1 MSKYLHFSIGPVQG
15 FVAQS
20 RRTRDLWAGS
30 YVLSWLIAHAM
41 RVCRCA
47 EGKIVSPYVED
58 DTIATFAG
66 KVRPEKRPTFGQL
79 PNHFTVDLGGVTD
92 DRAREVARK
101 AEEAV
106 LAAWKGLA
114 DCVYSY
120 IGPAVNA
127 DGRYDKIKTLWDRQI
142 KDFGEIHWAISE
154 SPSSAVLHQRK
165 AWRVPSLNDEC
176 GDPCSVMGGYQE
188 ISTYDRASGGR
199 KAFDDQKEFW
209 TRIRRE
215 AGKDHKQGVSPFD
228 LPEFERLCAV
238 ALVKRLFPM
247 LAKDDESLL
256 GYKLD
261 VKHWPSTA
269 HLAAY
274 EFKDTLEKKMCPNSK
289 AKVKAEAER
298 RAEQLRNA
306 VQNFLDCAEKESRAL
321 SAEASQLV
329 RGAYCGPLENSG
341 DMSLQNISGEFLFES
356 ALLQAWSRNPFSG
369 QNSGEKG
376 RKAAWRLTDN
386 LKLIYELAGGRPS
399 PFYAVLLM
407 DGDHLGSLFHGKN
420 PDEAQKL
427 SEQLADFCK
436 GVPDIIE
443 ACAGYTIYTGG
454 DDVLALLPVS
464 TVVKAACELETLYR
478 KSLDLEPAAT
488 ISAGIVFARFN
499 VPLMDVIAE
508 AHHTLDDIAKEEAGR
523 AACAVT
529 VLKGGS
535 DNVRWRGKWKQVD
548 DILGARQALDDE
560 QLSRSFTHRILG
572 IFQKLVR
579 DPKLKH
585 DKVKLPKSIGMEEI
599 IKSEYERSVER
610 RGDDLSKK
618 EIEDAAKIFLDAM
631 RWVEVEKSLPPESFQ
646 PSGMLLARF
655 LQQHGGLIND

>member
-41 RVCRCA
+41 RA
-47 EGKIVSPYVED
+47 AKDEGGKIVSPHVEAK
-58 DTIATFAG
+58 TLKAFAG
-66 KVRPEKRPTFGQL
+66 EVPPDARPKFGQL
-79 PNHFTVDLGGVTD
+79 PNHFTVDLGDVGD
-92 DRAREVARK
+92 ASAREVALK
-101 AEEAV
+101 AAEGV
-106 LAAWKGLA
+106 RGAWKRLA
-114 DCVYSY
+114 GRVYSY
-120 IGPAVNA
+120 IEPAIKD
-127 DGRYDKIKTLWDRQI
+127 DGRFPKIKALWKRQI
-142 KDFGEIHWAISE
+142 DYFGEIHWVVSD
-154 SPSSAVLHQRK
+154 SPSTAALHQRK

-247 LAKDDESLL
+247 LAKEDASLL

-289 AKVKAEAER
+289 AEVE
-298 RAEQLRNA
+298 RAEKLCNA

-321 SAEASQLV
+321 SVESPQLV

-386 LKLIYELAGGRPS
+386 LKPLYTKAGGRPS

-407 DGDHLGSLFHGKN
+407 DGDRLGNLFHGKES
-420 PDEAQKL
+420 DEAQKL

-436 GVPDIIE
+436 GVPGIIE
-443 ACAGYTIYTGG
+443 KCAGYTIYTGG

-464 TVVKAACELETLYR
+464 TAVDAARALKTLYCEALPPENPE
-478 KSLDLEPAAT
+478 STPT

-523 AACAVT
+523 DACAVT

-535 DNVRWRGKWKQVD
+535 DNVRWRGKWWQVD
-548 DILGARQALDDE
+548 TLLKARKGLEDE

-585 DKVKLPKSIGMEEI
+585 DKVKLPESIGMEEI

-610 RGDDLSKK
+610 RERDLSKK
-618 EIEDAAKIFLDAM
+618 EVETAAAKFLDAM
-631 RWVEVEKSLPPESFQ
+631 RWVEVEKSKTPESFQ

-655 LQQHGGLIND
+655 LQQHGGLINE

>member
-41 RVCRCA
+41 RA
-47 EGKIVSPYVED
+47 AKDEGGKIVSPHVEGK
-58 DTIATFAG
+58 TLNAFAG
-66 KVRPEKRPTFGQL
+66 EVPPEARPTFGQL

-92 DRAREVARK
+92 DGAREVARK

-106 LAAWKGLA
+106 RDAWKRLA
-114 DCVYSY
+114 DGVYSY
-120 IGPAVNA
+120 IEPAIKA
-127 DGRYDKIKTLWDRQI
+127 DGRSAEIKALWDQQI
-142 KDFGEIHWAISE
+142 KDFGETHWAISE
-154 SPSSAVLHQRK
+154 SPSFAVLHQRK

-199 KAFDDQKEFW
+199 KAFDDQKKFW

-269 HLAAY
+269 HLAGY
-274 EFKDTLEKKMCPNSK
+274 EFKKVLQNKSLDDELSSYPKDVFDAAKKMPGNT
-289 AKVKAEAER
+289 
-298 RAEQLRNA
+298 L
-306 VQNFLDCAEKESRAL
+306 
-321 SAEASQLV
+321 
-329 RGAYCGPLENSG
+329 RGAFLGVGESAASSTGELYTFENLG
-341 DMSLQNISGEFLFES
+341 GEYLFES
-356 ALLQAWSRNPFSG
+356 ALLQSWTRNAFSKPNAG
-369 QNSGEKG
+369 IDGPVIAN
-376 RKAAWRLTDN
+376 
-386 LKLIYELAGGRPS
+386 ELAKKLRTLYTKAEGRPS

-407 DGDHLGSLFHGKN
+407 DGDRLGNLFHGKN

-436 GVPDIIE
+436 GVPGIIE
-443 ACAGYTIYTGG
+443 ARAGYTIYTGG

-464 TVVKAACELETLYR
+464 TAVDAARELKTLYCEALPPGNPE
-478 KSLDLEPAAT
+478 SIPT

-610 RGDDLSKK
+610 RGNDLSKE
-618 EIEDAAKIFLDAM
+618 EIKTAAKKFLDAM
-631 RWVEVEKSLPPESFQ
+631 RWVEVEKSQPPESFQ